1 MCNFCAKKILS
12 KSRIIC
18 VLSMSR
24 ILFDPM
30 SASVTETVVAQQNG
44 YVKPLEPEKH
54 CNGTTTNS
62 KPCDLPSH
70 TESFEVIPL
79 WAAITTYFAFGL
91 LILISYLRELL
102 RRWGWIR
109 YGAKVEGMKVSHG
122 CSLSLCI
129 YSRPRRLLHVHC
141 ACYICYHAVSRSSC
155 STSSG
160 GGSFG
165 GTTQHQGGESHATYV
180 TPIAATL
187 LCMQISLLLIV
198 TVHTCNVVS

>member
-141 ACYICYHAVSRSSC
+141 ACYILLSCGLTQQLLHLIWRRKFRRNNSTPGRREPRDLRYADRSNFAVHADFP
-155 STSSG
+155 
-160 GGSFG
+160 SFDCDC
-165 GTTQHQGGESHATYV
+165 AYV
-180 TPIAATL
+180 
-187 LCMQISLLLIV
+187 
-198 TVHTCNVVS
+198 